1 MTSVIVAEDPEA
13 RLGIPQVTVSAE
25 RVHLP
30 VLEFTETNDT
40 LAGIVSVS
48 TIPVASDELLFR
60 RFIV

>member
-13 RLGIPQVTVSAE
+13 RLGIRQVIVSAE

-30 VLEFTETNDT
+30 ALEFTEMNDA
-40 LAGIVSVS
+40 LAGIVSVR

-60 RFIV
+60 RVVV